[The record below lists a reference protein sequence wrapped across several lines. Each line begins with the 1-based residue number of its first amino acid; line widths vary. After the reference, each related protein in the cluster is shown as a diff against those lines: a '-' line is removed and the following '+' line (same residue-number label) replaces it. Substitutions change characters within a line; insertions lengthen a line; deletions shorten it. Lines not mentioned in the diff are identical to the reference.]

1 MIRRICICTCT
12 KSRELK
18 SEYWCFVM
26 SIVVANRNDNNLNL
40 GNYWVRNVS
49 LNSTYFHFNNYVN
62 GCKRLSYLLSY
73 NDIRIDKMIVFNILL
88 IKITICFSQGLSI
101 VLTRNSHYSNY
112 YNNNT
117 QLAMPIE
124 YFNLSTSHWFGL
136 IIPHFRNNLS
146 NL

>member
-1 MIRRICICTCT
+1 MYT

-26 SIVVANRNDNNLNL
+26 SILVANRNDNNLNL

-49 LNSTYFHFNNYVN
+49 LNSTYFHFNNY

-101 VLTRNSHYSNY
+101 ILTRNSHYSNY
-112 YNNNT
+112 YNT
-117 QLAMPIE
+117 QLGMPIE
-124 YFNLSTSHWFGL
+124 YFNLSTSH
-136 IIPHFRNNLS
+136 
-146 NL
+146 